1 MKNND
6 LSGTIQ
12 HNQYILN
19 SLKDLERILEPNHT
33 SPNVLTY
40 KAKRED
46 CNLPIQTRIHFHNKM
61 NSLWHSA
68 SNLLN
73 SLTAEDEL
81 HYGLSKEKLGYIL
94 NDTLNPFARSLS
106 TMWEFVV
113 RDIATYTDF
122 AKDLFVEHSYP
133 DRKSTRLNSSHS
145 AKSRMPSSA

>member
-46 CNLPIQTRIHFHNKM
+46 CNLPIQTRIYFHNKM
-61 NSLWHSA
+61 NSLWDSA

-81 HYGLSKEKLGYIL
+81 HYGLSKEELRH
-94 NDTLNPFARSLS
+94 TLNEKYNEYEMKTYIYELKRSARLDPNYNKYNPY
-106 TMWEFVV
+106 V
-113 RDIATYTDF
+113 RNDKEI
-122 AKDLFVEHSYP
+122 S
-133 DRKSTRLNSSHS
+133 
-145 AKSRMPSSA
+145 